1 MTRSEAESRGIFKVD
16 IAIEAGAALSKVR
29 RRLLPFLFALY
40 IVAYLDRIN
49 VGFAALQMNREIGI
63 SQASFGF
70 GAGIFFLGYFIFE
83 IPSNLILRRVG
94 ARRWI
99 ARIMVSWGAVASA
112 TMFVRGPS
120 SFYALRFML
129 GVAEAGFFPGIIYY
143 LIFWFPQRERAR
155 AIALF
160 MTATA
165 LAGVIAGPLSGAL
178 LTLHGLGGLSG
189 WQWMFLLEGIP
200 AIAMGIAV
208 WRYLPDHP
216 GEAPWL
222 TPAERGALAAILD
235 EDSNSRNLA
244 HADLLRTML
253 SGRVWLL
260 TLFYF
265 LFAFG
270 LYGISFWLPQILNA
284 FGTMSVLGVGF
295 ASAISFAAA
304 AVAMVLVGRSS
315 DRMGER
321 RIHLALCALAGAVG
335 FFAAAYAQSPAL
347 ELACI
352 TLAAAGTSAC
362 VGPFWAIPAG
372 LLAEAAAA
380 GGIALINSVGNLGG
394 FAGPY
399 LAGFIVQ
406 RTHNFTAALV
416 TMGLALAIAAAIA
429 LAIDN

>member
-1 MTRSEAESRGIFKVD
+1 MEAANPARLD
-16 IAIEAGAALSKVR
+16 RAIDGEAALAKVR
-29 RRLLPFLFALY
+29 TRLLPFLFALY

-49 VGFAALQMNREIGI
+49 VGFAALEMNREVGL
-63 SQASFGF
+63 SQAAFGF
-70 GAGIFFLGYFIFE
+70 GAGIFFLGYFLFE

-99 ARIMVSWGAVASA
+99 ARIMISWGVTAAA
-112 TMFVRGPS
+112 MLFVRGPA
-120 SFYALRFML
+120 SFYALRFLL
-129 GVAEAGFFPGIIYY
+129 GIAEAGFFPGIIYY
-143 LIFWFPQRERAR
+143 LTSWFPQRERAR

-160 MTATA
+160 MTATS

-178 LTLHGLGGLSG
+178 LTLHGMGGLSG

-216 GEAPWL
+216 GEATWL
-222 TPAERGALAAILD
+222 TPAEGAAIIAIIN
-235 EDSNSRNLA
+235 EDAVARKVP
-244 HADLLRTML
+244 HADLSQALL
-253 SGRVWLL
+253 SGRVWVL

-270 LYGISFWLPQILNA
+270 LYGISFWLPQILKG
-284 FGTMSVLGVGF
+284 FGTMSIIAVGF
-295 ASAISFAAA
+295 ASAIPFAVGG
-304 AVAMVLVGRSS
+304 VAMVLVGRSS

-321 RIHLALCALAGAVG
+321 RIHLALCALTGAVG
-335 FFAAAYAQSPAL
+335 FFAAAYARSPIL

-352 TLAAAGTSAC
+352 TLAAAGTSSC

-372 LLAEAAAA
+372 ILSEGAAA

-406 RTHNFTAALV
+406 RTHHFPAALV
-416 TMGLALAIAAAIA
+416 TMGIALALAAAVA
-429 LAIDN
+429 LTADSRH